1 MMRIKVTLL
10 MLFILFGAL
19 SGQPYEHAV
28 GIKAGYSSGIVY
40 KLFPDRSFAL
50 EGQALYNNH
59 GFQFTAL
66 YEYHFMP
73 YAKRRLYYYVGFG
86 PHGGEWDNE
95 FALGAAVCLG
105 TEFVF
110 RQAPL
115 SLGLEWKPMVNLYKR
130 FDYAIPDLAVTVK
143 VVLN

>member
-1 MMRIKVTLL
+1 MVFIFAGY
-10 MLFILFGAL
+10 LFA
-19 SGQPYEHAV
+19 QPYENAV

-40 KLFPDRSFAL
+40 KYFPDKSYAL

-66 YEYHFMP
+66 YEYHLPP
-73 YAKRRLYYYVGFG
+73 YAKRRLYLYTGFG
-86 PHGGEWDNE
+86 PHGGEWNDE
-95 FALGAAVCLG
+95 FALGAAICLG
-105 TEFVF
+105 SEFVF

-115 SLGLEWKPMVNLYKR
+115 SLGLEWKPMINLYKS
-130 FDYAIPDLAVTVK
+130 FDYAIPDIAVTVK